1 MNCHPE
7 RSEGSQ
13 LGREPVM
20 RISTSL
26 LALCCQSGFGKIN
39 VAAPRSTPARTPGKA
54 VSRFSAPTI
63 CFYDLR
69 KGVSSVC
76 PPIPDGD
83 GNRVQK
89 SASGLTLYWYGATGN
104 VLAETSSTGALLSE
118 YVFFNGKRVA
128 RRDADNTVKFYYSDA
143 LGSASVIAVVKNN
156 VATILAES
164 DYLPYGGEIPII
176 TGDPNHYKFTGK
188 ERDLESGLDN
198 FGARYN
204 ASSLGRFMTPD
215 CAAKATSVPY
225 ASFGDPQTLNL
236 YSYVENEPL
245 DRIDADGHD
254 EIGHSPVEGIP
265 YFCSSAGG
273 TSTVQ
278 CREKTFNVH
287 SSNDVAQAAQ
297 NPPPPPHPPGL
308 TGEAKKEFLRGMD
321 HRKVGKRTV
330 ASLAKT
336 LTHEH
341 RGLSGGKPGEL
352 QRGIT
357 EEAHAIYNSAS
368 LKHPNPMA
376 LPNVT
381 ATAED
386 KQIMEET
393 YFNRGSGGD
402 DPVEGRTYFGNS
414 AEDLNSRP
422 IGDSRQTVYD
432 SAGPFDWGSHA
443 PQYIYIYNDPG
454 H

>member
-1 MNCHPE
+1 
-7 RSEGSQ
+7 
-13 LGREPVM
+13 
-20 RISTSL
+20 
-26 LALCCQSGFGKIN
+26 
-39 VAAPRSTPARTPGKA
+39 
-54 VSRFSAPTI
+54 
-63 CFYDLR
+63 
-69 KGVSSVC
+69 
-76 PPIPDGD
+76 
-83 GNRVQK
+83 VQK

-215 CAAKATSVPY
+215 WAAKATSVPY

-287 SSNDVAQAAQ
+287 SSNDVAQAQKLRINIIFSSSLSDKQKARAM
-297 NPPPPPHPPGL
+297 GL
-308 TGEAKKEFLRGMD
+308 LGHAEVGLARAGIKTKETGSQTLDFDQIKSGKGMD
-321 HRKVGKRTV
+321 KGALNVVFGTN
-330 ASLAKT
+330 
-336 LTHEH
+336 EDF
-341 RGLSGGKPGEL
+341 SG
-352 QRGIT
+352 T
-357 EEAHAIYNSAS
+357 
-368 LKHPNPMA
+368 
-376 LPNVT
+376 
-381 ATAED
+381 
-386 KQIMEET
+386 
-393 YFNRGSGGD
+393 GSGSDKRGGVLASMINIAKQGD
-402 DPVEGRTYFGNS
+402 DETIVQFEFAQALTTTHSKYPVIGMGENAVKDSLFTPFLNAAMDGTSGSIKAANVLTFGGVSEMRRN
-414 AEDLNSRP
+414 AL
-422 IGDSRQTVYD
+422 
-432 SAGPFDWGSHA
+432 
-443 PQYIYIYNDPG
+443 QYSDPDQ
-454 H
+454 